1 MVFAYGCFFV
11 LVKSIFVVFDFPS
24 SFSKSK
30 GWMGELR
37 IDDHHLPVGGGGEEW
52 CAHVCTCANGIMFH
66 VRILVS
72 ILFQRRSPHEG
83 LEA

>member
-1 MVFAYGCFFV
+1 
-11 LVKSIFVVFDFPS
+11 
-24 SFSKSK
+24 
-30 GWMGELR
+30 MGELR